1 VNQRGFLTRDH
12 SVEFLNPV
20 NLNRR
25 CFMPKRCAVWLDH
38 SEALIVR
45 FSNDGEPRIEKL
57 ESGIESITKS
67 TGGAR
72 ARQPYMHGSAA
83 RHSDQEKRNQQLSK
97 FYDKIVLRVKDSPKI
112 ILMGPGLAKQELGKT
127 IDELPG
133 LQRHNVELHS
143 AERMTDRQLVALAR
157 KELDVPVPV

>member
-1 VNQRGFLTRDH
+1 
-12 SVEFLNPV
+12 
-20 NLNRR
+20 
-25 CFMPKRCAVWLDH
+25 MPKRCAVWLDH

-45 FSNDGEPRIEKL
+45 FSKEGEPRIEKL
-57 ESGIESITKS
+57 ESGIESVTKS

-83 RHSDQEKRNQQLSK
+83 RHSDQEKRQQQLSK
-97 FYDKIVLRVKDSPKI
+97 FYDEIVLRVKDSPKI

-127 IDELPG
+127 IDGLPG
-133 LQRHNVELHS
+133 LQKLNVDVHS